1 MPGGG
6 KGKPMLAEIRD
17 VRQVPGE
24 GRRRWFTDSQFDLI
38 VWYEGDEVSGFQLC
52 YGKPRNE
59 HAFTWHR
66 PAEYSHT
73 RVDDG
78 EGPWG
83 AKMTPVLVQ
92 DGAFQRDTIERQ
104 FRAASSGI
112 DQEISGLVCSR
123 LAEYPLAASERAGA
137 RPDQG

>member
-1 MPGGG
+1 
-6 KGKPMLAEIRD
+6 MLVEIKD

-24 GRRRWFTDSQFDLI
+24 GRRRWFTDSELDLI

-59 HAFTWHR
+59 HALTWRR
-66 PAEYSHT
+66 PAKYTHT

-83 AKMTPVLVQ
+83 PKMTPVLVQ
-92 DGAFQRDTIERQ
+92 DGSFQWDAIARQ
-104 FRAASSGI
+104 FRAASA
-112 DQEISGLVCSR
+112 EIEPDISELVCSR
-123 LAEYPLAASERAGA
+123 LAEYPLAASARAGA
-137 RPDQG
+137 RPDRG